1 MENTE
6 TREVG
11 VEFHC
16 CRAQML
22 MAASGEV
29 RWAPSGHHPHH
40 PVAEYHCCQAGRSHL
55 VETQGQVKKRHR
67 VRRQPFSSL
76 SPWFPKLLLAAAV
89 ELAAASELD
98 AAAAAAAGTFNLLL
112 LFDQL
117 QPQHHWNLLLVLLR
131 EPAAVAGCCC

>member
-1 MENTE
+1 M
-6 TREVG
+6 
-11 VEFHC
+11 EFHC

-98 AAAAAAAGTFNLLL
+98 AAAAAAGTFDLLL

-117 QPQHHWNLLLVLLR
+117 QPPHHWNLLLVLLR